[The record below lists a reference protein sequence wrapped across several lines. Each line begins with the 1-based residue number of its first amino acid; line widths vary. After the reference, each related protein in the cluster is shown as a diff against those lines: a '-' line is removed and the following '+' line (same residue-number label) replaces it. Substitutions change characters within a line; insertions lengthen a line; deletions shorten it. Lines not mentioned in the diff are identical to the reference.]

1 MIRYGTDVSLFVIKY
16 GYIFM
21 TIKEN
26 GYQEPSLP
34 GSCGYIFVL
43 AFCIL
48 MIFCLHIWKATPLNY
63 PRATSGE
70 IPTTPLPLGVNL
82 VIGLYYRQGFQTLS
96 PAILQE
102 NRLCY
107 RAPFR
112 TVNKIHALLFL
123 HEKLDIGKCFNGNGL
138 AFHHCGRGVFMTRL
152 QQT

>member
-1 MIRYGTDVSLFVIKY
+1 M
-16 GYIFM
+16 
-21 TIKEN
+21 IKEN

-34 GSCGYIFVL
+34 GSCRYIFVL
-43 AFCIL
+43 ASCIL

-63 PRATSGE
+63 PGATSGE

-102 NRLCY
+102 NRLFY
-107 RAPFR
+107 RALFR

>member
-1 MIRYGTDVSLFVIKY
+1 MIKQ
-16 GYIFM
+16 
-21 TIKEN
+21 N
-26 GYQEPSLP
+26 GYEEPSLP

-43 AFCIL
+43 ASCIL

-63 PRATSGE
+63 PRAASGE
-70 IPTTPLPLGVNL
+70 IPITSLPLGVNL
-82 VIGLYYRQGFQTLS
+82 GIGLYYRQGFQTLS

-107 RAPFR
+107 RALFR

>member
-1 MIRYGTDVSLFVIKY
+1 MLYKITSFYESQIYGNLLNYFIIQLWHVLHNNYWITYFGYDWIRHRRINICDKVWIY
-16 GYIFM
+16 M
-21 TIKEN
+21 AIKEN

-82 VIGLYYRQGFQTLS
+82 GIGLYYR
-96 PAILQE
+96 
-102 NRLCY
+102 
-107 RAPFR
+107 
-112 TVNKIHALLFL
+112 
-123 HEKLDIGKCFNGNGL
+123 
-138 AFHHCGRGVFMTRL
+138 
-152 QQT
+152 